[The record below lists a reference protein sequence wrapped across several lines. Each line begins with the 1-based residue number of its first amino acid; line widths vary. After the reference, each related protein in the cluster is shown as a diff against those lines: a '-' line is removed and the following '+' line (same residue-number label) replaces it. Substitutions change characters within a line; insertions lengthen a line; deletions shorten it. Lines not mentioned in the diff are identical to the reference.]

1 MATLVV
7 PIWRDPV
14 NGQDSGPMDY
24 PAAATHTAVNDLITR
39 AMRAA
44 RSAGGSNLRIIL
56 MDDMTGARI
65 ALIRPKQRKEPSPC
79 VPG

>member
-14 NGQDSGPMDY
+14 NGQDSGPWDY
-24 PAAATHTAVNDLITR
+24 PPAATHAAVNGLIDR

-44 RSAGGSNLRIIL
+44 RSAGGSDVRIIL

-65 ALIRPKQRKEPSPC
+65 ALIRPKQGKEPTHA
-79 VPG
+79 